1 MIKTSISSSLRCP
14 ERELEHEVLVSE
26 ISRLLAE
33 QSGYSESDVEYIAQ
47 AAKLHDTGKKFIPDN
62 ILEKPDKLT
71 DEEYDIVKTHSVYG
85 FIHLIQQA
93 RMYMIA
99 AIIALQ
105 HHERPEGNGYAG
117 VKNIHAYA
125 KLVAVADV
133 FDALVSPTRPYKEGW
148 SLQEAID
155 YMASNQHKEFDAIYI
170 DAFIKSLDEILKLYQ
185 PIVGVAD

>member
-1 MIKTSISSSLRCP
+1 M
-14 ERELEHEVLVSE
+14 LVSE

-33 QSGYSESDVEYIAQ
+33 QSGYSKSDVEYIAQ
-47 AAKLHDTGKKFIPDN
+47 AAKFHDIGKKFIPDN

-71 DEEYDIVKTHSVYG
+71 DEEFDIVKTHSVYG
-85 FIHLIQQA
+85 FVHLVQQA
-93 RMYMIA
+93 KMYMIA

-133 FDALVSPTRPYKEGW
+133 FDALLSVRPYKEGW
-148 SLQEAID
+148 PPQEAID
-155 YMASNQHKEFDAIYI
+155 YMVSNQYKEFDATCIE
-170 DAFIKSLDEILKLYQ
+170 AFVNSLDEIIKLYE
-185 PIVGVAD
+185 PIVGTAD